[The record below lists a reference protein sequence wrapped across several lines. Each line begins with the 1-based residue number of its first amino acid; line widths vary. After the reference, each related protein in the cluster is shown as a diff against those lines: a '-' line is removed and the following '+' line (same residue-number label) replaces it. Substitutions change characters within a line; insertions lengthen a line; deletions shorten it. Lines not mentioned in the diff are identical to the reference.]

1 MANLKNGIVTT
12 EEKKRNESIGD
23 AIADFIQNNR
33 RGIVIC
39 LGVIVIAVAGCI
51 AGFAI
56 RNVLR
61 DKALSTIEDFSDRY
75 DQLVMDINDPEKS
88 ADVQTLLD
96 ELNAFAGNQSGYAA
110 AQAHSIAA
118 SIYAEKKD
126 WAGAEKSWTA
136 SAKAGAKTYLAPV
149 ALFNAAVAAEEQGK
163 TDEAVTLST
172 ESASYPADFPEA
184 PRAQFAIGRLLE
196 TQGDK
201 QGAIEAYRAVR
212 EKWSGATV
220 WINLA
225 QNRIIVLES
234 SGS

>member
-1 MANLKNGIVTT
+1 MATT
-12 EEKKRNESIGD
+12 EEKKVKEESIGD
-23 AIADFIQNNR
+23 AIADFIQNKR

-39 LGVIVIAVAGCI
+39 LVVIVIAVAGCI

-56 RNVLR
+56 RNVIR
-61 DKALSTIEDFSDRY
+61 DNALSAAEDFSERY
-75 DQLVMDINDPEKS
+75 DQLVMDINDPEKA
-88 ADVQTLLD
+88 ADVQTFLD
-96 ELNAFAGNQSGYAA
+96 ELSAFAGKQSGYAA

-118 SIYAEKKD
+118 SVYAEKKD
-126 WAGAEKSWTA
+126 WAQAEKSWAA
-136 SAKAGAKTYLAPV
+136 SAKAGVKTYLAPV

-163 TDEAVTLST
+163 LLEAVTLYT
-172 ESASYPADFPEA
+172 ESASYTADFPEA

-201 QGAIEAYRAVR
+201 QGAIEAYRAIR